1 MTESGIDVVPV
12 TVLGGY
18 LGAGKTTLLN
28 HLLRTTSEPLAVL
41 VNDFGEI
48 NIDADLIESH
58 DGETMTLTNGC
69 ICCSMSDGLAQALIS
84 VSELDPRPAR
94 LIIEASG
101 VADPATIAGYCH
113 RPGFMLDA
121 VVVVVDAETLD
132 ERLTDR
138 RVGGLIAGQL
148 RAADIVVLN
157 KIDLV
162 DDTGPVESTV
172 RRHNTDGLLIR
183 TEHSQVAAELLFGV
197 APTEPSRV
205 AASGSPDSSVAATSF
220 ESWGWS
226 SDQPVERA
234 WLEQLMDRIP
244 SDVHRMKGV
253 VRLDGDDQKAWVLQR
268 VGSRWSLRPLS
279 RSTGQV
285 TSSTLVAIGGD
296 GTADVLAAL
305 VSKPDD

>member
-1 MTESGIDVVPV
+1 M
-12 TVLGGY
+12 LGGY

-84 VSELDPRPAR
+84 VSDLDPRPAR

-113 RPGFMLDA
+113 RPGFLLDA
-121 VVVVVDAETLD
+121 VVVVVDAETVGH
-132 ERLTDR
+132 RLADK
-138 RVGGLIAGQL
+138 RVGSLVAGQV

-157 KIDLV
+157 KVDLV
-162 DDTGPVESTV
+162 NDIDPVESTV
-172 RRHNTDGLLIR
+172 RRYNSDGLLIP
-183 TEHSQVAAELLFGV
+183 TEQSKVASVVLFGIE
-197 APTEPSRV
+197 ANQRGD
-205 AASGSPDSSVAATSF
+205 AASPDQPVSVATPPDF
-220 ESWGWS
+220 ESWEWS
-226 SDQPVERA
+226 SERAVDRA

-253 VRLDGDDQKAWVLQR
+253 VRLSGDDRKAWVLQR
-268 VGSRWSLRPLS
+268 VGSRWSLRPIS
-279 RSTGQV
+279 RPADQV
-285 TSSTLVAIGGD
+285 ETSTLVAIGAPGST
-296 GTADVLAAL
+296 GELSRLAGEMN
-305 VSKPDD
+305 P